1 MTSKSRL
8 LSSTVNK
15 PSSLIGASLS
25 NPNEVNLQA
34 LETAAVKYTASSQ
47 LPSTGNIGEQA
58 FVEETNRLYIWNGS
72 GWYNIALINTT
83 PTWDS
88 NGQPNATY
96 ELSADDPQTAT
107 TITLA
112 ASDPEG
118 IPVSY
123 TSVTGGSMDSIATV
137 SQDSSV
143 FTITPKTS
151 TQAPDGGTGSITFR
165 ATDSVNIL
173 TQVSSFTL
181 NFVSTVGDSKHTSL
195 LVNVNDTGNT
205 TLSGVLTD
213 SSNNNYT
220 FEGFSQ
226 WGGRTSTNS
235 TTPIGLAASTLTP
248 YRGGGY
254 SSYGHF
260 RPEATVSSTL
270 DTWSLSFWYK
280 LNSVIDYA
288 RVFETQSGSFSMMI
302 ETDNG
307 GQFLVGSAFETQN
320 DGSGNN
326 YLDSNWHYFV
336 VSRTPSATNWY
347 MDGAQI
353 TTARNGSTITTT
365 LSSLTAQAVRNMTF
379 GGRDAS
385 SDLGSLPTT
394 NLADINFR
402 DIELKSTTHD
412 GSVPTE
418 PVTSSSDTVF
428 LTAHKPYGA
437 YEYGAT
443 PTSANIG
450 TLGTNFKILSLSP
463 YDYEEYDAAINGI
476 SLSNWYHSSMSS
488 WQAIKLNDASSIADF
503 KLDYNN
509 FTIKFWM
516 YHQDLSVVG
525 NHGICGNARYSDN
538 SGFNLRMQNTGI
550 TGNVNKLTLWERSG
564 STNITH
570 VLTDEIKEKQWYY
583 VEITNTSGT
592 ITCKVNGVQQSGTHS
607 KSQNSAT
614 PTHSWNLGAS
624 AHGTNE
630 YGWGSN
636 IKGEICDFQW
646 VNGATSPE
654 SSVPTEPMS
663 TDANA
668 LVHFKSNNSNI
679 NIIDKSQN
687 SNLLLHGNTTGSTT
701 QVKFAGSKSMY
712 FDGTGDYIPVITDFF
727 YKKNTSNASITEFT
741 IETWVYHTARLTS
754 SGYNHIF
761 QTIVGL
767 GNVGMAFGIGPS
779 GNLKFYH
786 QSSSTNVVTSTST
799 IPLNTWTHIAVIV
812 DGSQG
817 SNGVT
822 LKING
827 STDGT
832 GSWNGISTS
841 QSDQSLP
848 FSNPHFTIGRYPDAF
863 ASHQQFE
870 GYLQD
875 LRISNIARTITSAPT
890 APLEG

>member
-1 MTSKSRL
+1 MAKSKGRL
-8 LSSTVNK
+8 LSELAEAPKNEDYSDVNA
-15 PSSLIGASLS
+15 L
-25 NPNEVNLQA
+25 PN
-34 LETAAVKYTASSQ
+34 
-47 LPSTGNIGEQA
+47 TGNKVGDQA
-58 FVEETNRLYIWNGS
+58 FVEETDRLYIWNGS

-88 NGQPNATY
+88 GGQPAGSYVLDADSPQDATV
-96 ELSADDPQTAT
+96 
-107 TITLA
+107 ITLA

-118 IPVSY
+118 IPINY
-123 TSVTGGSMDSIATV
+123 TYVTSGQMDSIATV

-165 ATDSVNIL
+165 ASDGINIL
-173 TQVSSFTL
+173 PQVSSFTL
-181 NFVSTVGDSKHTSL
+181 NFVSTVGDSKYTSL

-205 TLSGVLTD
+205 TRSGVLTD

-235 TTPIGLAASTLTP
+235 DTPIGLAASTLTP

-260 RPEATVSSTL
+260 RPETVSGTL
-270 DTWSLSFWYK
+270 DTYSLSFWYR
-280 LNSVIDYA
+280 LNSVIDSA

-302 ETDNG
+302 ETDNS
-307 GQFLVGSAFETQN
+307 GQFLVGGAFETQN

-326 YLDSNWHYFV
+326 YLDNNWHYFV
-336 VSRTPSATNWY
+336 VSRTPSETNWY

-443 PTSANIG
+443 PTSAPIG
-450 TLGTNFKILSLSP
+450 TLGTNFEILPLSP
-463 YDYEEYDAAINGI
+463 YDNLEYDAAINGI
-476 SLSNWYHSSMSS
+476 SLSNWYYSSLSS
-488 WQAIKLNDASSIADF
+488 WQAIKLNDVSSIADF

-538 SGFNLRMQNTGI
+538 SGFNLRMQNASI
-550 TGNVNKLTLWERSG
+550 TGNVNKLTLFERSG

-583 VEITNTSGT
+583 VEITNASGT

-614 PTHSWNLGAS
+614 PTHSWNLGAA

-687 SNLLLHGNTTGSTT
+687 SNLLLYGNTTGSTT
-701 QVKFAGSKSMY
+701 QVKFANTRSMY
-712 FDGTGDYIPVITDFF
+712 FDGTGDYLL
-727 YKKNTSNASITEFT
+727 TSTPALGTGDWT
-741 IETWVYHTARLTS
+741 IEGWVYFNSIPTQYIFDFRLGTNTNPALAIASDWVYISDNNQHIQSGVTPSINTWYHFAIVKNSGTTTLYIDGS
-754 SGYNHIF
+754 SIGTFSDSLNY
-761 QTIVGL
+761 L
-767 GNVGMAFGIGPS
+767 GNSESTVGNYNAG
-779 GNLKFYH
+779 GNYY
-786 QSSSTNVVTSTST
+786 
-799 IPLNTWTHIAVIV
+799 LN
-812 DGSQG
+812 
-817 SNGVT
+817 
-822 LKING
+822 
-827 STDGT
+827 
-832 GSWNGISTS
+832 
-841 QSDQSLP
+841 
-848 FSNPHFTIGRYPDAF
+848 
-863 ASHQQFE
+863 
-870 GYLQD
+870 GYLED
-875 LRISNIARTITSAPT
+875 FRVTKGLARYTANFTPPT
-890 APLEG
+890 ASLEG